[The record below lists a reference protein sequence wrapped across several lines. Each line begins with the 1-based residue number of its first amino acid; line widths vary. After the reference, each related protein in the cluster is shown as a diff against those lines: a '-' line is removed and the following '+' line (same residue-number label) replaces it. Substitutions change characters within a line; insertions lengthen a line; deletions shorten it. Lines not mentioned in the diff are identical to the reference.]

1 MAEKFFGNSYAPP
14 HSVFPAVSVII
25 PMYNAEKYV
34 GDGLDSLLAQ
44 TFQNFEVIV
53 VDDGSSD
60 NSCAVVESYAEKF
73 GGRLKLSRLKKNSGG
88 AAVPRNKGIN
98 LSRGEYV
105 YFPDCD
111 DVITPTAL
119 EELYTLAKDYD
130 ADVVECEKMYGI
142 SYEDWLNPENRK
154 NLKPSAWPAG
164 EKIFITQPTLL
175 TEDLA
180 QRAVDFCKR
189 WLTWSVCIQLI
200 RRDFIAENNLR
211 FVGLT
216 LEDLLFTMCEIC
228 SAKRYLVVPNVVFI
242 HRGVPGS
249 FLWRDNNDAEKFLR
263 SRMISIGDGV
273 RYLDE
278 YLDGIEAFA
287 NRPDLKAM
295 LFDMFTQDLF
305 DHLMSIYSQVPAHL
319 LDAVLR
325 KEFSEGDNVALS
337 SFVFSKMNI
346 FRLQLI
352 MAQRRIAELEAALNA
367 RS

>member
-1 MAEKFFGNSYAPP
+1 MAEHEQKIFDDE
-14 HSVFPAVSVII
+14 HSSAISVII
-25 PMYNAEKYV
+25 PMYNVEKYV
-34 GDGLDSLLAQ
+34 GDALDSLLAQ
-44 TFQNFEVIV
+44 TFQNFELIV
-53 VDDGSSD
+53 VDDGSTD
-60 NSCAVVESYAEKF
+60 NSRAVVESYAEKF
-73 GGRLKLSRLKKNSGG
+73 GGRLKLSRIKHSGG
-88 AAVPRNKGIN
+88 ATEPRNMGIN
-98 LSRGEYV
+98 LSRGEYL
-105 YFPDCD
+105 YFMDSD

-119 EELYTLAKDYD
+119 EELYTHAKNFN

-164 EKIFITQPTLL
+164 DKIFITKPTLL

-189 WLTWSVCIQLI
+189 WLTWNVCIQLI

-216 LEDLLFTMCEIC
+216 IEDLLFTMCEIC

-242 HRGVPGS
+242 HRGRKGS
-249 FLWRDNNDAEKFLR
+249 FLWRDNNDVEKFLR
-263 SRMISIGDGV
+263 SRMISIADGV

-278 YLDGIEAFA
+278 YLNGIEAFA
-287 NRPDLKAM
+287 NRPDLKVM

-305 DHLMSIYSQVPAHL
+305 DHLMHIYSQVPMYA

-325 KEFSEGDNVALS
+325 KEFSAGDNVALS

-346 FRLQLI
+346 FRLQLF
-352 MAQRRIAELEAALNA
+352 MAQRRIAELETALNA